1 MERRHGSV
9 SVAMIVGREA
19 RCLAAAE
26 RDVIRRHRLAEA

>member
-9 SVAMIVGREA
+9 VTAMIVGPEA

-26 RDVIRRHRLAEA
+26 RDVIRRHRPAEA